1 MKVESIDTL
10 ALSLRRFIYL
20 VGFYCKHTHAR
31 THAHTHAHTHT
42 GLPRCCRWWGVLP
55 QLKTDRLVSPG
66 AVSIWQRHWT
76 ALWECSLPNLW
87 VWCEEH
93 ELGEFCAATPA
104 LGGILIVHSL
114 LSSLPLFPSLP
125 PPSPSFTPSL
135 SLPSSQSSPPPS
147 RHVYQCTTL
156 THQLEHQSR
165 MQHTLL
171 KWETQLP

>member
-1 MKVESIDTL
+1 MKVESIDIL

-31 THAHTHAHTHT
+31 MHARTHT

-104 LGGILIVHSL
+104 LGRIGVAHS
-114 LSSLPLFPSLP
+114 P
-125 PPSPSFTPSL
+125 PFSPSL
-135 SLPSSQSSPPPS
+135 SLFLYLSSSPFLSISLLPS